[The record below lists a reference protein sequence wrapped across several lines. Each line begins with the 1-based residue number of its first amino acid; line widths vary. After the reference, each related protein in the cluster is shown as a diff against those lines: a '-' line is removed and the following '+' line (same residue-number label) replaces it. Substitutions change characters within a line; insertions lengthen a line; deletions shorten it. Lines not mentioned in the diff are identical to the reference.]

1 MWQCVLRNVSPASNV
16 SGAICDAEERG
27 TPWELFVWLVVETA
41 IELHIHKL
49 LLRAL
54 GLPKGD
60 CSHLICVK
68 GHGYFTKY

>member
-1 MWQCVLRNVSPASNV
+1 MWQCVLRKISPANNVSR
-16 SGAICDAEERG
+16 AICDAEERWMS
-27 TPWELFVWLVVETA
+27 WELFVLLVVETA

-49 LLRAL
+49 LLRVL

-60 CSHLICVK
+60 CSHLTCVK